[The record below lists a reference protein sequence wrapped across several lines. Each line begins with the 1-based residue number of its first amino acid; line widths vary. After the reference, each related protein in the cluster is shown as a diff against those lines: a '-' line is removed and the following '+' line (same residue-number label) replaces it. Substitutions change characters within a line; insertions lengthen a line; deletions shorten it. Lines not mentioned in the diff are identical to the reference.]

1 MSLDDN
7 MAHQHPCACCALLVD
22 CKVKNQEL
30 QAFIAKREWGMEQ
43 DLTWFRE
50 QYRDSFK
57 RNRLKEI
64 EELKATAA
72 SQKANLTSQIED
84 LKKDLK
90 EKTCQLNEAQKQLK
104 LAQDDNV
111 CAKLRRDLRMAE
123 VREKDSTQA
132 RISDS
137 TQARIS
143 EHRGFEEQLRRAQE
157 DLTAKDEEILALHKA
172 KNEFLCRL
180 TDEGE
185 GPVHAKPT
193 KIKDLCPMEHTQ
205 VEGHEAELTCVI
217 GLARKQETRLNAA
230 QRSVEQE
237 LRQKQLQLE
246 VRDLQLQTLT
256 EANEFMMQNVTQL
269 TEDVTRLHREMQQFV
284 KEPTTSECGTESRP
298 QTVEQSHRETIPEVE
313 VSAQDLCEQRRLT
326 ADSSQ
331 ATTNVRMP
339 FQVIEEEKQRRKEK
353 SICNVLCCFRQS
365 HLETMSEEEAS
376 AQNLRKKKGQLIRTG
391 AFKQAKTADSSQK
404 TTDVRMPFQ
413 VTEEKKQRK
422 GLGCFSWIWRRK

>member
-43 DLTWFRE
+43 DLTRY

-72 SQKANLTSQIED
+72 SQKANLTSQIEE

-104 LAQDDNV
+104 LAQDDDV

-132 RISDS
+132 RIS
-137 TQARIS
+137 

-157 DLTAKDEEILALHKA
+157 DLTTKDKEILALHKA

-185 GPVHAKPT
+185 GPVHAR
-193 KIKDLCPMEHTQ
+193 
-205 VEGHEAELTCVI
+205 TCV
-217 GLARKQETRLNAA
+217 
-230 QRSVEQE
+230 
-237 LRQKQLQLE
+237 
-246 VRDLQLQTLT
+246 
-256 EANEFMMQNVTQL
+256 
-269 TEDVTRLHREMQQFV
+269 
-284 KEPTTSECGTESRP
+284 SR
-298 QTVEQSHRETIPEVE
+298 
-313 VSAQDLCEQRRLT
+313 
-326 ADSSQ
+326 
-331 ATTNVRMP
+331 
-339 FQVIEEEKQRRKEK
+339 
-353 SICNVLCCFRQS
+353 
-365 HLETMSEEEAS
+365 
-376 AQNLRKKKGQLIRTG
+376 GG
-391 AFKQAKTADSSQK
+391 
-404 TTDVRMPFQ
+404 
-413 VTEEKKQRK
+413 
-422 GLGCFSWIWRRK
+422 